1 MEVNFGCGLKFWI
14 QKNAT
19 GKGTL
24 VRTEAVERFT
34 PTDSRANTIG
44 TLIKFLLVLEQFW
57 SDSEKVS
64 PPLSTCI
71 NGVNSP
77 RSIHE
82 LRGLLN
88 SPLRRS
94 RTTSSISPTASLCP
108 PAQSSSKHSLKSS
121 DSSSSTSSM
130 TVREGEYEDG
140 STEIMLEKFA
150 DSFGFV
156 VLTKRFDRNG
166 LI

>member
-1 MEVNFGCGLKFWI
+1 MEVDFGCGLKFWI
-14 QKNAT
+14 QKNAP

-34 PTDSRANTIG
+34 PTDSRANTI
-44 TLIKFLLVLEQFW
+44 E
-57 SDSEKVS
+57 SEKVS
-64 PPLSTCI
+64 PPLLTCVH
-71 NGVNSP
+71 GVNSP

-108 PAQSSSKHSLKSS
+108 PAQSTSKHSIKSS

-130 TVREGEYEDG
+130 TVREGEYENR

-150 DSFGFV
+150 DGFGFV
-156 VLTKRFDRNG
+156 VLTKRLDRNG
-166 LI
+166 QILIQYH